1 MTMQRAQC
9 GVGVFGRSRSDAR
22 PLPGVMNALAG
33 APAGWQVRPDP
44 RRRGSFL
51 VLVVGTLALLAVI
64 TIVYVALGNQDNRTR
79 AATVKRGQLDE
90 VPSKMADYIAGVIAE
105 DALAISNERNPDPAL
120 AGTQDPAELIEY
132 REATDAPGVWYNV
145 FSNPGQSPAA
155 PAPNTILW
163 KRAQFNP
170 AGTVRSDFDPQ
181 GGGAA
186 LDAAQVPVGG
196 ALDLLYNNVPPS
208 DPWLASSEPT
218 FLDFGNN
225 GPTEFER
232 LYLDKRDW
240 FSITNIAPD
249 GSFVNLA
256 NLRPEY
262 SGFGATPEEMRGI
275 GLNTANTVALK
286 TLYDPQTGAP
296 ANAAPW
302 AGAPAVDTDAAQNRP
317 FFWTMYQANAFRP
330 AAIGRNELP
339 ADTWEDPAFRLYQW
353 VDADGD
359 GMLDSRIFEMKEAA
373 GVAAGEPVFIDTL
386 SFGGK
391 YRWFF
396 GSRII
401 DLSGRVNVNTAGD
414 LASQPITPYQPGAAV
429 PPGQPPNPPVQ
440 TPVLTYRVG
449 STPADVDLLRV
460 LRMTDMVSDAAASGA
475 NWEWSDLVANYDH
488 AVAFNLGTGAY
499 QALRAAIDRGI
510 LPPATDPADPNLFY
524 AFDGAFDQPGT
535 ASIEDFWAWAGGTG
549 NYFETWLSQYPQFTV
564 QPDSLTPED
573 FTAQRVAFYREQ
585 AGKAFGEYSFGV
597 AAGTPQQLATSS
609 RANFTVDELAE
620 LLTRDSIND
629 PRVTTALESVL
640 AARDATDADTIRL
653 SVLRSERSLEEEMGP
668 GRTRYDISLEPD
680 TATPAEGSARD
691 LALLHAAYDVRGK
704 LTTISN
710 ARLLRSGARVNSGD
724 PTSAATSV
732 DIEGD
737 QAGEPITG
745 AAKGTGINSLE
756 LSSGDLKA
764 DIQALIA
771 NTLIPTQRQNSN
783 DPNVVPPVDQPRE
796 DNAEANREAAMR
808 RIFRAYADAL
818 APYSD
823 IDEAWPTTPPF
834 GGTASFNQLR
844 TLFYGY
850 NGPETAMLSAAHLA
864 VNLRDQVDSDTRPTI
879 ATVSLTESAAFLGVN
894 GTTPGPTTIGRLPT
908 NSLNPAAGP
917 AFPSWRD
924 PNNPE
929 LPNTDRDKFRLS
941 IESTRLAPSNAQ
953 VIAPAVNVYG
963 IEPQPFL
970 TQVITMAAYM
980 DDEGHNQ
987 GSTSDMNGS
996 IPVFGAPDT
1005 GADNPDLL
1013 FRMVAFTLTNPFDRP
1028 VTLSPAWLSDADRE
1042 PVREGDGSSIPDL
1055 AGQYVPLSYIN
1066 GLPANQRIHTANDFY
1081 YIQWGNRTFYM
1092 GELERLYTKS
1102 GQALSVDTRDN
1113 IPVEP
1118 GDGRYRTSGQAD
1130 ELDQVIVKPIT
1141 IDPGK
1146 TVVCYAMSR
1155 TPKAVLDRL
1164 KALNPSPY
1172 VAINGQD
1179 DEHGWMIDL
1188 LKGQVAKSTPTGQTP
1203 PNDQDEVDFR
1213 WIGAIETDP
1222 ESSDAGVIYAD
1233 ADRVFDPI
1241 PRAGA
1246 ADVAATPGSGQTV
1259 NLWRSVR
1266 GPDESRPVTLVSPG
1280 AMWNGTDIVRTAIV
1294 RPANNWQN
1302 DQLVDRF
1309 TLSDESAS
1317 SNPLSHLDVKLPD
1330 GDNDITGSD
1339 LDFDTPS
1346 GTPYTITM
1354 WARSSRRND
1363 TNHATPTGAGSV
1375 PLADRLPSDVI
1386 PAFCIEPKYRL
1397 SDEPWNIGSRSD
1409 EVTSLDA
1416 DDFDPSETPSVNAD
1430 DVIAK
1435 KDPADWVSAMSSG
1448 TAMYDDP
1455 EVLLAPKY
1463 RRDSA
1468 DAVDNPATNTLNVTF
1483 GAPNARQYE
1492 QMYPQINSA
1501 PGAADDYSI
1510 ADVERV
1516 EDSVNQQLVSRMRV
1530 ADALLPLG
1538 IGPQETPYIGAATTP
1553 LNSNDPNGFRHRYT
1567 TLSEAVAAAMGY
1579 VSTGDIVSTAGPNPH
1594 PDQSLYWSPLGM
1606 LYTPNL
1612 SEIPEHDMFFDR
1624 GNLHLDVYVP
1634 FVDVDA
1640 DFEFTPG
1647 TDRRVGLGIP
1657 AAMSVLEQFT
1667 VAPDGNS
1674 PSLTRGVQ
1682 GLININTASQTALR
1696 SVPFLAPPDLAAAA
1710 TAAAVPAGV
1719 TNVENWWAGSIT
1731 AQPYPQ
1737 DTASNSPFVLANRPW
1752 LQFDLASTL
1761 DAYRRKANVPARP
1774 TTGVTLNTAPSIG
1787 LDPVQ
1792 DVREFFDDD
1801 PTDDANGVAR
1811 SDYADING
1819 LSDLVGLRSVGEV
1832 LAVRQRHTES
1842 TNATVRWNADQS
1854 GYWSFP
1860 LGFDAMGFDKVTPGT
1875 YASAD
1880 IESSVAS
1887 IESYV
1892 TTPAA
1897 PVTGTLLQPTVGN
1910 EFDEK
1915 LSIAGAA
1922 LGTTSVRSDVY
1933 AAWFVVMGF
1942 QPSDIDA
1949 CIAGSDPLVPS
1960 VQRRFLMIVD
1970 RSNVTKKG
1978 EKPKVLLLKEV
1989 PM

>member
-105 DALAISNERNPDPAL
+105 DALAISNERNPDPTL

-275 GLNTANTVALK
+275 GLNSTNTVALK
-286 TLYDPQTGAP
+286 TLYDPQTGTP

-330 AAIGRNELP
+330 AAIGRNEP
-339 ADTWEDPAFRLYQW
+339 ANQTWEDPAFRLYQW

-429 PPGQPPNPPVQ
+429 PPGQPPNQPVQ

-475 NWEWSDLVANYDH
+475 NWEWSDLVATYDH

-499 QALRAAIDRGI
+499 QSLRAAIDRGI

-524 AFDGAFDQPGT
+524 AFDGAYDQPGT

-549 NYFETWLSQYPQFTV
+549 NFFETWLSQYPQFTV
-564 QPDSLTPED
+564 QPNPLTPED

-597 AAGTPQQLATSS
+597 AAGTPQQLATIS
-609 RANFTVDELAE
+609 RANFTIDDLAE

-629 PRVTTALESVL
+629 PRVTTSLESVL
-640 AARDATDADTIRL
+640 AARDATDADTIKL

-668 GRTRYDISLEPD
+668 GRTRYDASLEPD

-710 ARLLRSGARVNSGD
+710 ARLLRSGARVNAGD
-724 PTSAATSV
+724 PNSAATSV

-745 AAKGTGINSLE
+745 AAKGTGVNSLE

-764 DIQALIA
+764 DIQALVA
-771 NTLIPTQRQNSN
+771 TTLIPTQRQNSN

-834 GGTASFNQLR
+834 VGTANFNQLR

-850 NGPETAMLSAAHLA
+850 NGPESALLSAAHMA
-864 VNLRDQVDSDTRPTI
+864 VNLRDMVDADTRPTV
-879 ATVSLTESAAFLGVN
+879 ATVSMTGASVYLGQAGSAPGVA
-894 GTTPGPTTIGRLPT
+894 TIGRVPT
-908 NSLNPAAGP
+908 SPVNAALGP

-924 PNNPE
+924 PVDPA
-929 LPNTDRDKFRLS
+929 LPNRDRDKFRLS

-953 VIAPAVNVYG
+953 TIAPAVNVYG

-970 TQVITMAAYM
+970 TQVITMAAYL
-980 DDEGHNQ
+980 DDRDSNPGNEDGSEYSIDGDVPGRDLRSPGTHN
-987 GSTSDMNGS
+987 DE
-996 IPVFGAPDT
+996 
-1005 GADNPDLL
+1005 LL
-1013 FRMVAFTLTNPFDRP
+1013 FRIAAFQLTNPFNRE
-1028 VTLSPAWLSDADRE
+1028 VTLSPAWLSDAENPIRIANNNLPND
-1042 PVREGDGSSIPDL
+1042 
-1055 AGQYVPLSYIN
+1055 AGQYVPVGYIN
-1066 GLPANQRIHTANDFY
+1066 SLPREQRIDATGDYY
-1081 YIQWGNRTFYM
+1081 YIQWGDRTYYL
-1092 GELERLYTKS
+1092 GELEHVHAKS
-1102 GQALSVDTRDN
+1102 AAQNARDAADG
-1113 IPVEP
+1113 IPVAP
-1118 GDGRYRTSGQAD
+1118 GSPGTFLPGSG
-1130 ELDQVIVKPIT
+1130 DQTDMVIVKPIT
-1141 IDPGK
+1141 IKPGQ
-1146 TVVCYAMSR
+1146 TVVCYAISR
-1155 TPKAVLDRL
+1155 PPREIYENLKSRYSGDDGYPLPTPGTGEKGWIDNFIGGQLAKNLGGETVDLKWIGMLSPGDAFDPDGGRL
-1164 KALNPSPY
+1164 LA
-1172 VAINGQD
+1172 A
-1179 DEHGWMIDL
+1179 E
-1188 LKGQVAKSTPTGQTP
+1188 STP
-1203 PNDQDEVDFR
+1203 
-1213 WIGAIETDP
+1213 
-1222 ESSDAGVIYAD
+1222 
-1233 ADRVFDPI
+1233 FDPI
-1241 PRAGA
+1241 PEATTPDVTASPGAGR
-1246 ADVAATPGSGQTV
+1246 SV
-1259 NLWRSVR
+1259 NLWRTVR
-1266 GPDESRPVTLVSPG
+1266 GGPDAGFVTQVDPG
-1280 AMWNGTDIVRTAIV
+1280 AMWNGNEILANPRPRV
-1294 RPANNWQN
+1294 RPPNIPEN
-1302 DQLVDRF
+1302 DQLVDRLRLPQHETSDAGLLDMDVYLDNGTNLEF
-1309 TLSDESAS
+1309 T
-1317 SNPLSHLDVKLPD
+1317 
-1330 GDNDITGSD
+1330 ITGSD
-1339 LDFDTPS
+1339 PIGSPDQDYGLTL
-1346 GTPYTITM
+1346 
-1354 WARSSRRND
+1354 WASCSRRND
-1363 TNHATPTGAGSV
+1363 PKTVDASTA
-1375 PLADRLPSDVI
+1375 LADRMPSDII
-1386 PAFCIEPKYRL
+1386 PAYCVEAKYRNF
-1397 SDEPWNIGSRSD
+1397 DEPWNLPDRAQLAGSSGPT
-1409 EVTSLDA
+1409 TSLNEA
-1416 DDFDPSETPSVNAD
+1416 DFSTGTSVSAGD
-1430 DVIAK
+1430 GIAK
-1435 KDPADWVSAMSSG
+1435 TNAVDWISCMSG
-1448 TAMYDDP
+1448 GETMYDTDDP
-1455 EVLLAPKY
+1455 RRAPKFRNTPANAIDQASSATTNY
-1463 RRDSA
+1463 LGRDYS
-1468 DAVDNPATNTLNVTF
+1468 LL
-1483 GAPNARQYE
+1483 
-1492 QMYPQINSA
+1492 YPQINTA
-1501 PGAADDYSI
+1501 PGASDDFSEPDI
-1510 ADVERV
+1510 EKV
-1516 EDSVNQQLVSRMRV
+1516 EDNVNQLLVSRMRV

-1538 IGPQETPYIGAATTP
+1538 IGPQDTPYVSTSTTP
-1553 LNSNDPNGFRHRYT
+1553 LNPAIPAFFDVRYT
-1567 TLSEAVAAAMGY
+1567 TLAEALAIAQGY
-1579 VSTGDIVSTAGPNPH
+1579 DFSYAVSTTGPNPR
-1594 PDQSLYWSPLGM
+1594 PDQSLFWGPQSAN
-1606 LYTPNL
+1606 TANDANV
-1612 SEIPEHDMFFDR
+1612 PERDLMFDR
-1624 GNLHLDVYVP
+1624 GNLHLDAFVP
-1634 FVDVDA
+1634 FVDVLFGA
-1640 DFEFTPG
+1640 ANSTGIFNPG
-1647 TDRRVGLGIP
+1647 DDRRVGLGIP

-1682 GLININTASQTALR
+1682 GLININTASQAALR

-1710 TAAAVPAGV
+1710 TAAAVPAAI
-1719 TNVENWWAGSIT
+1719 TTVENWWAGSIT

-1752 LQFDLASTL
+1752 LQLDLASTL
-1761 DAYRRKANVPARP
+1761 DAYRRKANVLARP

-1792 DVREFFDDD
+1792 DRREFFDDD
-1801 PTDDANGVAR
+1801 PTDDATGTPR
-1811 SDYADING
+1811 SAYADING

-1842 TNATVRWNADQS
+1842 TNATVTWNADQS
-1854 GYWSFP
+1854 GFWSFP

-1875 YASAD
+1875 YGSAD

-1887 IESYV
+1887 VESYV

-1897 PVTGTLLQPTVGN
+1897 PVTGTLLQPTVAN

-1949 CIAGSDPLVPS
+1949 CIAASDPLVPS